1 MRREAREEI
10 GIEVQARS
18 LLYVDYLADA
28 ELGDALNMLFD
39 CRITELI
46 DPFGT
51 ASS

>member
-1 MRREAREEI
+1 MLREAREEV
-10 GIEVQARS
+10 GIEVRVHS

-39 CRITELI
+39 CRITELV